1 MIHARIPQHSIF
13 CRLVE
18 GDTNHAGKPDRKRVR
33 LLLSTVLVECRLL
46 QWVRRKATDA
56 PSVADGGPT
65 AALQC
70 PHGGLLPEQA
80 AGAKRQLVPER
91 VWAYFLHNA
100 EQVEGAHLE
109 GHQSFRGDV
118 ETCQQC
124 QTEINKAASKKEGL
138 R

>member
-18 GDTNHAGKPDRKRVR
+18 GHTNHAGKPDRKRVR
-33 LLLSTVLVECRLL
+33 LLLSSVLVECRLL

-65 AALQC
+65 AALHC